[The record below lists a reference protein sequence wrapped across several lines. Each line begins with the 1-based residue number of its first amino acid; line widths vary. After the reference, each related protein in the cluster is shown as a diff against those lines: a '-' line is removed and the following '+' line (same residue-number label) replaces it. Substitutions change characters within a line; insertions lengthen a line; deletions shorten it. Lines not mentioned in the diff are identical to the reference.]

1 MRKKAEEVIINLF
14 YRMYFINICYKMRG
28 WMEEFERRLVNVCEQ
43 QRNVRQRRNEL
54 EGSDLED
61 YIRRDRRNATDCKR
75 KRL

>member
-1 MRKKAEEVIINLF
+1 MH
-14 YRMYFINICYKMRG
+14 G

-43 QRNVRQRRNEL
+43 QRNVRQRRNEI

-61 YIRRDRRNATDCKR
+61 YIRRDRRNATDYKR